1 MAVPPARQGEVWD
14 VDLEPAR
21 GHEQAGAVRPCVV
34 ISIDALGDGPTELAI
49 VVPLTTKSKARI
61 EVEIEPPE
69 GGLDRVSHAMPYQ
82 VRSLSRERLV
92 KRRGKVRQDTLDE
105 IVRRVGVL
113 VRPRG

>member
-1 MAVPPARQGEVWD
+1 VAVPQARQGEVWD
-14 VDLEPAR
+14 VDLDPAR
-21 GHEQAGAVRPCVV
+21 GHEQAGTLRPCVV
-34 ISIDALGDGPTELAI
+34 ISIDALGGGPTELAI

-69 GGLDRVSHAMPYQ
+69 GGLDRVSHAMPYH

-92 KRRGKVRQDTLDE
+92 RKRGTIRDDTLGD

-113 VRPRG
+113 VRLRD